1 MFNLSTVLVISQL
14 IFSVVAI
21 IYFVNS
27 IKNHRS
33 SVKTIRLSS
42 EKEGMELRRL
52 RNIRLTE
59 PLSEKARPKSLD
71 EIVGQEKGI
80 EALRAALMGEN
91 PQHVI
96 IYGPPGVGKT
106 AVSRL
111 ILEEAKHS
119 ADSPFKR
126 NAPFVEL
133 DSAILQFDERN
144 IADPLMGSVHD
155 PIYQGAG
162 AYGSAGVPRP
172 KPGAVTKA
180 HGGILFLD
188 EIGELHPYQL
198 NRLLKVLEDRK
209 VYLNSSYYSPEDENT
224 PPYIHDVFKNGLP
237 ADFRLV
243 GATTKSPH
251 EIPEALRS
259 RCREVFFSPLT
270 SEQVEKIAADSCTK
284 AGFNY
289 EERVPGLVSE
299 YCENGRSTVNIIQ
312 TAASVAKLRGR
323 KTIKTEDILKVAD
336 FGRFTPVYR
345 QKLSPGGV
353 GVVTGLAVTGGGRGC
368 VLPVEAVCKKG
379 RGSLNITGIVEK
391 EEINSPSGKLIRKG
405 TAFASAE
412 NALTVLN
419 TLFGIDT
426 SKYDFHINFPGG
438 VPVDGPSAGIAVFCA
453 MYSAVTEKP
462 LRDKTVMTG
471 ELGLRGDV
479 LPVGGIEEKLTAG
492 KNAGAEAAIIP
503 RGVYDKKY
511 EALSPNLISAENIT
525 EVVEAVFEADI
536 SDKAA
541 HKIA

>member
-1 MFNLSTVLVISQL
+1 MFNLSTVLVVSQL

-21 IYFVNS
+21 IYFVTTM
-27 IKNHRS
+27 KNHRS

-42 EKEGMELRRL
+42 EKERLELRRL
-52 RNIRLTE
+52 RNIHLTE
-59 PLSEKARPKSLD
+59 PLSEKARPKSLS
-71 EIVGQEKGI
+71 EIVGQERGI

-106 AVSRL
+106 AASRL
-111 ILEEAKHS
+111 VLEEAKHS
-119 ADSPFKR
+119 AASPFKK

-209 VYLNSSYYSPEDENT
+209 VFLNSSYYSSEDENI

-243 GATTKSPH
+243 GATTKSPR

-259 RCREVFFSPLT
+259 RCREVFFNPLT
-270 SEQVEKIAADSCTK
+270 PEQVEKIAAGSCVK
-284 AGFNY
+284 AGFSY
-289 EERVPGLVSE
+289 DEKVPGLVSE
-299 YCENGRSTVNIIQ
+299 YCENGRNTVNIIQ
-312 TAASVAKLRGR
+312 TAASVAKLEGR

-336 FGRFTPVYR
+336 FGRFAPLYR
-345 QKLSPGGV
+345 QRLCENGV
-353 GVVTGLAVTGGGRGC
+353 GKVNGLAVTGSGGGV

-379 RGSLNITGIVEK
+379 RGRLNITGVVEK
-391 EEINSPSGKLIRKG
+391 EEINSGSGKMIRKG
-405 TAFASAE
+405 TAYASAE

-419 TLFGIDT
+419 TIFGIDT

-438 VPVDGPSAGIAVFCA
+438 APVDGPSAGAAIFCS
-453 MYSAVTEKP
+453 MYSAVTGKP
-462 LRDKTVMTG
+462 VRDKTVMTG
-471 ELGLRGDV
+471 ELGIKGDI
-479 LPVGGIEEKLTAG
+479 LPVGGIEDKLTAG
-492 KNAGAEAAIIP
+492 KNAGAETAVIP
-503 RGVYDKKY
+503 KGVYAEKY
-511 EALSPNLISAENIT
+511 EALCPNLVAAENIK
-525 EVVEAVFEADI
+525 EVTEAVFEDSI
-536 SDKAA
+536 SREIS

>member
-1 MFNLSTVLVISQL
+1 MFNLSTVLVVSQL

-21 IYFVNS
+21 IYFVTTM
-27 IKNHRS
+27 KNHRS

-42 EKEGMELRRL
+42 EKERIELRRL
-52 RNIRLTE
+52 RGIHLTE
-59 PLSEKARPKSLD
+59 PLSEKARPKALN

-111 ILEEAKHS
+111 ILEEAKRS
-119 ADSPFKR
+119 ADSPFKK
-126 NAPFVEL
+126 NAPFVEM

-209 VYLNSSYYSPEDENT
+209 VFLNSSYYSPEDDNI
-224 PPYIHDVFKNGLP
+224 PPYIHDVFQNGLP

-243 GATTKSPH
+243 GATTKSPG

-259 RCREVFFSPLT
+259 RCREVFFNPLT
-270 SEQVEKIAADSCTK
+270 PEQVEKIAAGSCTK
-284 AGFNY
+284 AGFTY
-289 EERVPGLVSE
+289 EAEVPGIAAE
-299 YCENGRSTVNIIQ
+299 YCENGRNTVNIIQ
-312 TAASVAKLRGR
+312 TAASVAKLDGR
-323 KTIKTEDILKVAD
+323 KNIKPEDILKAAD
-336 FGRFTPVYR
+336 FGRLAPVYR
-345 QKLSPGGV
+345 QKLCKGGV
-353 GVVTGLAVTGGGRGC
+353 GMVNGLAVTGGGSGC

-391 EEINSPSGKLIRKG
+391 EEINSGNRKMIRKG

-419 TLFGIDT
+419 TIFGIDT

-438 VPVDGPSAGIAVFCA
+438 IPVDGPSAGVAVFCA
-453 MYSAVTEKP
+453 MYSAVTGKP
-462 LRDKTVMTG
+462 AGDKTVMTG
-471 ELGLRGDV
+471 ELGIKGDV
-479 LPVGGIEEKLTAG
+479 LPVGGIEEKLSAG
-492 KNAGAEAAIIP
+492 KAAGALTAVIP
-503 RGVYDKKY
+503 KGVYAEKY
-511 EALSPNLISAENIT
+511 ETLCPEIIAAENIT
-525 EVVEAVFEADI
+525 DVVDAVFKKEAEI
-536 SDKAA
+536 SDK
-541 HKIA
+541 IA